1 MPDHPPFDLNTAH
14 RFFSA
19 DCFNRTWNLIE
30 KTHRTA
36 EEDQHMLM
44 TAFASLW
51 HWTQRPDCTRQNLSV
66 GYWQVSRVYVL
77 LKQAGPALQY
87 ATRCLEYSQGEP
99 PFYAGYAYE
108 AVARAEA
115 LAGKFL
121 QAREAVAQARALSD
135 QMADAQARQMLLT
148 DLESIPLE

>member
-1 MPDHPPFDLNTAH
+1 MPDHPSFDLNSAH

-19 DCFNRTWNLIE
+19 DCFNRSWDFIE
-30 KTHRTA
+30 KSSRTP
-36 EEDQHMLM
+36 EEDQQMLT

-66 GYWQVSRVYVL
+66 SYWQISRIYVL
-77 LKQAGPALQY
+77 LKQATSALQY
-87 ATRCLEYSQGEP
+87 ATRCMEYSQGEP

-115 LAGKFL
+115 LAKKFP
-121 QAREAVAQARALSD
+121 QAREAIAQARALSEQILD
-135 QMADAQARQMLLT
+135 THARQMLLA
-148 DLESIPLE
+148 DLETIPLE